1 MTMYGAIA
9 LFVKTPGISPVKT
22 RLAKE
27 LGVEAAESFH
37 LAAARAVAAVINA
50 SAKQA
55 ALQGV
60 YAVAEQSAL
69 ADDLW
74 QDLPC
79 LWQGEGGLGERMSLV
94 YETLLKQYDFVILV
108 GADIPQM
115 TVTHLLKATDWLARD
130 EHARFAFGPSV
141 DGGFWLFGGNCSLP
155 HNLWADVTYSVA
167 DTGQQFLNKIDSLGE
182 VQTITLLQDV
192 DELQDLIHL
201 HESLRLLSDPMPEQL
216 ELIRFLESLPLNF
229 FKGFGY
235 V

>member
-9 LFVKTPGISPVKT
+9 LFVKTPGLSPVKT

-115 TVTHLLKATDWLARD
+115 TVKHLLKAGDWLARD

-141 DGGFWLFGGNCSLP
+141 DGGFWLFGGNCSLS
-155 HNLWADVTYSVA
+155 HNLWTDITYSVA
-167 DTGQQFLNKIDSLGE
+167 DTGQQFLNKINVLGE
-182 VQTITLLQDV
+182 VQTIASLQDV
-192 DELQDLIHL
+192 DELQDLMHL

-216 ELIRFLESLPLNF
+216 ELIRFLETLPLNF
-229 FKGFGY
+229 FKDLGY